1 MVHEEKQRQIGINWL
16 TIEDVATVFVVNVY
30 TVQDWVKRGL
40 LRGQRFG
47 SDTDIR
53 FTEDDIYSF
62 WINICS
68 MNN

>member
-40 LRGQRFG
+40 LHGQRFG
-47 SDTDIR
+47 SDPDIR